1 MPATLTVSWLVWT
14 HMTLNT
20 YFFLIMIFMSSQ
32 SLLAC
37 LTIMCWYCI
46 ILQAARILV
55 QLMCKHE
62 YDARYQALDDKLYIA
77 QQYFPLVGLVSFVEF
92 SDSDSTFS
100 VIRTYRQNVMLILV
114 GTGFCSCARNF
125 LQGFVP
131 FHVYPTTRWSL
142 WQLPLCLG

>member
-1 MPATLTVSWLVWT
+1 
-14 HMTLNT
+14 
-20 YFFLIMIFMSSQ
+20 MSSQ

-131 FHVYPTTRWSL
+131 FQQQDGLYGNCLYVWDRVGGL
-142 WQLPLCLG
+142 WCKIPALWKGFD